1 MLKLNFYSSEL
12 HKKVLCINYTQHNI
26 TLNYFATCTGPLLI
40 PKREV
45 FINNLKTNNM
55 KKIVSMLA
63 LVAFI
68 ALGLNS
74 CAPKDADIQKAVQT
88 AISTNP
94 DATGVS
100 VSVEKQVVTLTG
112 EVKDEATSAA
122 IAAAAQEVK
131 GVKSVVNSLTVTP
144 PPPVISAADE
154 TLMTQLKD
162 ALKDNPT
169 VTFTVKDGVITLT
182 GEVKKMDLPKLMQ
195 KISALKPV
203 KVENNLTIK

>member
-1 MLKLNFYSSEL
+1 
-12 HKKVLCINYTQHNI
+12 
-26 TLNYFATCTGPLLI
+26 
-40 PKREV
+40 
-45 FINNLKTNNM
+45 M